1 MIGSFLICDGR
12 SDHQFHTALRTNAQ
26 HMAGTFPQHTVHPG
40 AEGIEQ
46 LMGYKGPNRTGKA
59 AGDTLVSKNR
69 WLRMV
74 PISTS

>member
-26 HMAGTFPQHTVHPG
+26 HMAGTFSQHTVHPG

-46 LMGYKGPNRTGKA
+46 FVGYKGLNRTGKA
-59 AGDTLVSKNR
+59 AAVSKFTAAASTRPR
-69 WLRMV
+69 W
-74 PISTS
+74 